1 MYENENQSFDNR
13 EQDYHYTNTP
23 EQQAPT
29 RPRKKN
35 TSAARIAKKAGAIAL
50 SAVLFGGVASGT
62 FLGVNYAAGYRNNAS
77 TAASSEKCF
86 RFFPDNKLFQQ
97 PVKGYHTG
105 QHRQRSILRKSG
117 RLQRC
122 GIRYAFYRIHH
133 K

>member
-35 TSAARIAKKAGAIAL
+35 ECSTHCKKSRCNCTERCFVWRRCIRYL
-50 SAVLFGGVASGT
+50 SGCQLRGRLSEQCFNSCI
-62 FLGVNYAAGYRNNAS
+62 LG
-77 TAASSEKCF
+77 KCF

>member
-62 FLGVNYAAGYRNNAS
+62 FPRMQLLKHCS
-77 TAASSEKCF
+77 DSL
-86 RFFPDNKLFQQ
+86 P
-97 PVKGYHTG
+97 
-105 QHRQRSILRKSG
+105 RS
-117 RLQRC
+117 
-122 GIRYAFYRIHH
+122 
-133 K
+133 